1 LLWQDTRTRSDLRVS
16 IAASDLL
23 MRWDR
28 MSSELF
34 TFTFHCN
41 PSSTTLP
48 APQLAAQASHSI
60 AQADQPCSCLWL
72 LNDVMKGSNMVTHP
86 HGQQTCERKMS
97 CSCGNSVQNHHKHC
111 SHHDHAK
118 NPQGNK
124 DPPNDAQLYAATTA

>member
-1 LLWQDTRTRSDLRVS
+1 
-16 IAASDLL
+16 
-23 MRWDR
+23 
-28 MSSELF
+28 
-34 TFTFHCN
+34 
-41 PSSTTLP
+41 
-48 APQLAAQASHSI
+48 
-60 AQADQPCSCLWL
+60 
-72 LNDVMKGSNMVTHP
+72 MVTHP